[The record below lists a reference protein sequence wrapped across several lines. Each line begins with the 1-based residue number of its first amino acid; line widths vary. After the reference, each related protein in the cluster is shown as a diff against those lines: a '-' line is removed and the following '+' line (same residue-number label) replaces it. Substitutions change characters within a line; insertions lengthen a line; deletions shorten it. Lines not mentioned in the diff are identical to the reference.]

1 MQPKENLQERKVNA
15 LAELG
20 EKIFLDRYAIKDA
33 KKETLAVGD
42 TVVVCVNL
50 KTGQREIGTVE
61 KVNLDNREV
70 IVKLRDGSMETR
82 AIEHIDKP
90 LETVPEQM
98 FERIA
103 QHIASVEPTAELQT
117 EWQGRFRELMNDW
130 KYVPAGRIFT
140 GAGTGQNL
148 TYYNCY
154 VIPSPKDSRGG
165 IFETLGQMA
174 EIMSRGG
181 GVGINVSTLRPRYAY
196 VKGVNG
202 RSSGAVSWASLYS
215 FVTGLIEQGG
225 CFGPDERVL
234 TNIGLIPAQE
244 LAERIE
250 RGERIQAQT
259 HRGLRPITARFR
271 NGIKSLYEVTTH
283 RGYRVRV
290 TQEHKMAVLRDGKI
304 ATVPL
309 ADLSE
314 GDEILLLLG
323 EGLKKEYIPLKPVN
337 YQRSK
342 MSTTL
347 NENVKLPEVLNEDLA
362 YLIGYMHGDGYVQIG
377 RKVNWSAPKAIKMAT
392 ADDYPEIRQRIID
405 AARNLFGLE
414 PTIEDGDG
422 KVKNV
427 SLYSRLLVEW
437 LITNGLLK
445 SHANKIRVPEAIFRS
460 DSSVMGAFIAGYFDA
475 DGCNRGQKG
484 GYGFDSISLGMLQDV
499 QQLLAINGIVSAIS
513 TTDRSSLGWQTI
525 YRLTVTGAIFKQRFV
540 DFVFTAKNS
549 NYNGKRN
556 MYQTYPAEV
565 WTNLGARAKYRQ
577 RIYDGISDRISIGQM
592 TGIRQ
597 RLAGDQQFALA
608 EQVNELLKTLP
619 DSIVSIK
626 PVGESEVYDFEV
638 DDVHLLSGAGIYTSN
653 SRRGALMLILNVW
666 HPDVIDFINSKK
678 EAGKITNANISV
690 GITDDFMKAVKED
703 AAWDL
708 VFPDSSDAM
717 YAEKWDGNLTRWK
730 EMGGKVIKHKTVRA
744 RDIWD
749 NIISSAWTS
758 AEPGMYFIDRSNYYS
773 NSHYFADLPCTNPC
787 GEQPLPAWGVC
798 NLGHINLAK
807 HVDMLKKDV
816 DWNKLKRT
824 VQDAVR
830 FQDNVIDATP
840 YFFDENYK
848 QQMSERRVGMGTI
861 GLAEMLINL
870 GLRYGSPQG
879 VEFIDKLYQFISI
892 TAYETSVDLARE
904 KGAFGKFDAEKFLQ
918 SGFMQKMP
926 EYIRHLVRTYGIRN
940 VTILTQAPTGT
951 IGTMVGTSTGIEPFF
966 SWTYYRKSRLG
977 VHQEHIKLAKDW
989 LDAHPGEELPDYY
1002 VTAMELTPEEHVRVQ
1017 AAVQRWTDA
1026 AISKTVNA
1034 PEDYTVEQTK
1044 KLYELMYDLGCK
1056 GGTIYRDGSRD
1067 EQILATD
1074 HKKLGKDASDQV
1086 AAQLMGRASLS
1097 ETERETKMNMNAQAT
1112 PDTPTPTPA
1121 PEPTPA
1127 PTPAPAPHPQSP
1139 AQPQM
1144 SKTAPRKR
1152 PDVMHGS
1159 TYKVNTA
1166 YGNLYVT
1173 INEDEYGPFEVFSQ
1187 LGKAGGF
1194 FGAQT
1199 EAICRM
1205 ISLALRSGISLQNV
1219 IDQLKGIR
1227 GPDPV
1232 FHNGERILSLPDA
1245 IANVLENH
1253 LKRGQQ
1259 VLQLEIPKI
1268 ETPKIEKRA
1277 TPTLSGRVSTAE
1289 DGREP
1294 VFSAL
1299 TQEIHST
1306 TTEYVT
1312 TKKSVADV
1320 GDAPIC
1326 MVCGEMLRMAEGC
1339 MKCEACGWSKC

>member
-1 MQPKENLQERKVNA
+1 MQQPKENLQTRKVNS

-50 KTGQREIGTVE
+50 KTGQREIGVVDKIDKE
-61 KVNLDNREV
+61 NKEV
-70 IVKLRDGSMETR
+70 AVRLRDGAIETR
-82 AIEHIDKP
+82 AIEHVDKP

-103 QHIASVEPTAELQT
+103 KHIASVEATPELRAEW
-117 EWQGRFRELMNDW
+117 EGRFRTLMDDW

-140 GAGTGQNL
+140 GAGTGQHL

-154 VIPSPKDSRGG
+154 VIPSPKDSRHG

-225 CFGPDERVL
+225 
-234 TNIGLIPAQE
+234 
-244 LAERIE
+244 
-250 RGERIQAQT
+250 
-259 HRGLRPITARFR
+259 
-271 NGIKSLYEVTTH
+271 
-283 RGYRVRV
+283 
-290 TQEHKMAVLRDGKI
+290 
-304 ATVPL
+304 
-309 ADLSE
+309 
-314 GDEILLLLG
+314 
-323 EGLKKEYIPLKPVN
+323 
-337 YQRSK
+337 
-342 MSTTL
+342 
-347 NENVKLPEVLNEDLA
+347 
-362 YLIGYMHGDGYVQIG
+362 
-377 RKVNWSAPKAIKMAT
+377 
-392 ADDYPEIRQRIID
+392 
-405 AARNLFGLE
+405 
-414 PTIEDGDG
+414 
-422 KVKNV
+422 
-427 SLYSRLLVEW
+427 
-437 LITNGLLK
+437 
-445 SHANKIRVPEAIFRS
+445 
-460 DSSVMGAFIAGYFDA
+460 
-475 DGCNRGQKG
+475 
-484 GYGFDSISLGMLQDV
+484 
-499 QQLLAINGIVSAIS
+499 
-513 TTDRSSLGWQTI
+513 
-525 YRLTVTGAIFKQRFV
+525 
-540 DFVFTAKNS
+540 
-549 NYNGKRN
+549 
-556 MYQTYPAEV
+556 
-565 WTNLGARAKYRQ
+565 
-577 RIYDGISDRISIGQM
+577 
-592 TGIRQ
+592 
-597 RLAGDQQFALA
+597 
-608 EQVNELLKTLP
+608 
-619 DSIVSIK
+619 
-626 PVGESEVYDFEV
+626 
-638 DDVHLLSGAGIYTSN
+638 

-690 GITDDFMKAVKED
+690 GITDDFMQAVKED
-703 AAWDL
+703 KNWDL
-708 VFPDSSDAM
+708 VFPDTSDPM
-717 YAEKWDGNLTRWK
+717 YRESWDGNMTRWK
-730 EMGGKVIKHKTVRA
+730 SMGGKTIKHKTVKA
-744 RDIWD
+744 REIWD
-749 NIISSAWTS
+749 NIITSAWGS
-758 AEPGMYFIDRSNYYS
+758 AEPGMYFIDRANHYS
-773 NSHYFADLPCTNPC
+773 NSHYYADLPCTNPC

-807 HVDMLKKDV
+807 HVMEKTGESGSSGKDV

-840 YFFDENYK
+840 YFFDQNYQ

-870 GLRYGSPQG
+870 ELRYGSTSA

-904 KGAFGKFDAEKFLQ
+904 KGAFSKFDAEKFLQ
-918 SGFMQKMP
+918 SGFMQRMP
-926 EYIRHLVRTYGIRN
+926 EYIRHLVRSYGIRN

-966 SWTYYRKSRLG
+966 SWTYFRKSRLG
-977 VHQEHIKLAKDW
+977 VHQENIKLAQDW
-989 LDAHPGEELPDYY
+989 LNSHPGQELPEYF
-1002 VTAMELTPEEHVRVQ
+1002 VTAMSLTPEEHVRVQ
-1017 AAVQRWTDA
+1017 AAIQRWTDS

-1034 PEDYTVEQTK
+1034 PENYTVEQTK
-1044 KLYELMYDLGCK
+1044 KLYEMMYDLGCK

-1086 AAQLMGRASLS
+1086 ENKMS
-1097 ETERETKMNMNAQAT
+1097 EKLQTM
-1112 PDTPTPTPA
+1112 PP

-1127 PTPAPAPHPQSP
+1127 PMPTPEPMPAPMPTPTPHPEIPP
-1139 AQPQM
+1139 APQM
-1144 SKTAPRKR
+1144 QMNNISPRKR
-1152 PDVMHGS
+1152 PDVMQGS

-1173 INEDEYGPFEVFSQ
+1173 VNEDQYGPFEVFSQ

-1205 ISLALRSGISLQNV
+1205 ISLGLRSGINLQNV

-1259 VLQLEIPKI
+1259 TLQLELPKAVEVSKI
-1268 ETPKIEKRA
+1268 EEKK
-1277 TPTLSGRVSTAE
+1277 
-1289 DGREP
+1289 P
-1294 VFSAL
+1294 VFQAV
-1299 TQEIHST
+1299 TQEVHQG
-1306 TTEYVT
+1306 TEFVRQKT
-1312 TKKSVADV
+1312 SVADIGHAPV
-1320 GDAPIC
+1320 CMMCGD
-1326 MVCGEMLRMAEGC
+1326 MLRLAEGC
-1339 MKCEACGWSKC
+1339 QKCESCGWSKC

>member
-1 MQPKENLQERKVNA
+1 MSTQQKENLQTRKVNS

-50 KTGQREIGTVE
+50 KTGQREIGVVDSLDRE
-61 KVNLDNREV
+61 KHEV
-70 IVKLRDGSMETR
+70 SVKLRDGTVETR
-82 AIEHIDKP
+82 AIEHVDKP

-103 QHIASVEPTAELQT
+103 KHIASVEATPELQQ
-117 EWQGRFRELMNDW
+117 EWQGRFRELMDDW

-140 GAGTGQNL
+140 GAGTGQHL

-154 VIPSPKDSRGG
+154 VIPSPKDSRHG

-225 CFGPDERVL
+225 
-234 TNIGLIPAQE
+234 
-244 LAERIE
+244 
-250 RGERIQAQT
+250 
-259 HRGLRPITARFR
+259 
-271 NGIKSLYEVTTH
+271 
-283 RGYRVRV
+283 
-290 TQEHKMAVLRDGKI
+290 
-304 ATVPL
+304 
-309 ADLSE
+309 
-314 GDEILLLLG
+314 
-323 EGLKKEYIPLKPVN
+323 
-337 YQRSK
+337 
-342 MSTTL
+342 
-347 NENVKLPEVLNEDLA
+347 
-362 YLIGYMHGDGYVQIG
+362 
-377 RKVNWSAPKAIKMAT
+377 
-392 ADDYPEIRQRIID
+392 
-405 AARNLFGLE
+405 
-414 PTIEDGDG
+414 
-422 KVKNV
+422 
-427 SLYSRLLVEW
+427 
-437 LITNGLLK
+437 
-445 SHANKIRVPEAIFRS
+445 
-460 DSSVMGAFIAGYFDA
+460 
-475 DGCNRGQKG
+475 
-484 GYGFDSISLGMLQDV
+484 
-499 QQLLAINGIVSAIS
+499 
-513 TTDRSSLGWQTI
+513 
-525 YRLTVTGAIFKQRFV
+525 
-540 DFVFTAKNS
+540 
-549 NYNGKRN
+549 
-556 MYQTYPAEV
+556 
-565 WTNLGARAKYRQ
+565 
-577 RIYDGISDRISIGQM
+577 
-592 TGIRQ
+592 
-597 RLAGDQQFALA
+597 
-608 EQVNELLKTLP
+608 
-619 DSIVSIK
+619 
-626 PVGESEVYDFEV
+626 
-638 DDVHLLSGAGIYTSN
+638 

-703 AAWDL
+703 QPWDL
-708 VFPDSSDAM
+708 VFPDSSDPL
-717 YAEKWDGNLTRWK
+717 YRDSWDGNITRWK
-730 EMGGKVIKHKTVRA
+730 QLGGKVVKHKTVRA

-749 NIISSAWTS
+749 NIIASAWTS
-758 AEPGMYFIDRSNYYS
+758 AEPGMYFIDRANYYS
-773 NSHYFADLPCTNPC
+773 NSQYYADLPCTNPC

-807 HVDMLKKDV
+807 HIDAPKKDV

-840 YFFDENYK
+840 YFFDQNYQ

-904 KGAFGKFDAEKFLQ
+904 KGAFSKFEADKFLQ
-918 SGFMQKMP
+918 SGFMQRMP
-926 EYIRHLVRTYGIRN
+926 EYIRHLVRSYGIRN

-966 SWTYYRKSRLG
+966 SWTYFRKSRLG

-989 LDAHPGEELPDYY
+989 LDSHPGEELPDYF
-1002 VTAMELTPEEHVRVQ
+1002 VTAMELTPEEHVQVQ
-1017 AAVQRWTDA
+1017 AAVQRWTDS

-1034 PEDYTVEQTK
+1034 PEEYTLEQTK

-1086 AAQLMGRASLS
+1086 EIQMQAAL
-1097 ETERETKMNMNAQAT
+1097 
-1112 PDTPTPTPA
+1112 DTNPAPQPQPQPIPTPMPEPIPA
-1121 PEPTPA
+1121 PQPTPL
-1127 PTPAPAPHPQSP
+1127 PHPQTP
-1139 AQPQM
+1139 TAPQM
-1144 SKTAPRKR
+1144 HLTQASPRKR
-1152 PDVMHGS
+1152 PDVMQGS
-1159 TYKVNTA
+1159 TYKVATA

-1173 INEDEYGPFEVFSQ
+1173 VNEDQYGPFEVFSQ

-1205 ISLALRSGISLQNV
+1205 ISLSLRSGISLQNV

-1227 GPDPV
+1227 GPDPI

-1245 IANVLENH
+1245 ISNVLETH
-1253 LKRGQQ
+1253 LKRGQKE
-1259 VLQLEIPKI
+1259 LQLELPKVS
-1268 ETPKIEKRA
+1268 EAPKA
-1277 TPTLSGRVSTAE
+1277 DPL
-1289 DGREP
+1289 P
-1294 VFSAL
+1294 VF
-1299 TQEIHST
+1299 QV
-1306 TTEYVT
+1306 VT
-1312 TKKSVADV
+1312 KEVKTGSGMVAQKTSFADTGNAPV
-1320 GDAPIC
+1320 CMMCGD
-1326 MVCGEMLRMAEGC
+1326 MLRLAEGC
-1339 MKCEACGWSKC
+1339 QKCESCGWSKC